1 MQNALAVH
9 VTKLEGL
16 TATLKE
22 RNEVLRQAYARAQEA
37 NRMKT
42 SFLHHMT
49 NQMIAPSDAINKSV
63 TVLCN
68 QYDDISL
75 KEADYEV
82 KVIQEQSKAIIDLV
96 NSLIHTAENETGK
109 EVTHE

>member
-1 MQNALAVH
+1 
-9 VTKLEGL
+9 
-16 TATLKE
+16 
-22 RNEVLRQAYARAQEA
+22 
-37 NRMKT
+37 MKT

-49 NQMIAPSDAINKSV
+49 NQMIAPADAINKSV